1 MVRQWENIKMNL
13 RERYLK
19 MCLPRRGH
27 RSKYHKVIWLSK
39 VNIAGDLKEIICGG
53 RVGNTKH
60 IPEFL
65 LSYACWTIC
74 CRVHCKVYLEWRLV
88 YCAI

>member
-1 MVRQWENIKMNL
+1 MIRQWENIKMNV

-65 LSYACWTIC
+65 VSYACWTVC
-74 CRVHCKVYLEWRLV
+74 YRVHCKVYLEWRLV